1 MKQVS
6 LLMLL
11 IALTVFSVSAKAG
24 ASKANVS
31 IEKNYAVV
39 ALYLHGNPKQNA
51 KLTAK
56 VINEE
61 ISKLGKGWV
70 YDSYIEQSK
79 NSKLLVFRKN
89 K

>member
-11 IALTVFSVSAKAG
+11 LALTVFDVSAKTG
-24 ASKANVS
+24 VSKANVS

-39 ALYLHGNPKQNA
+39 ALYLNGNLKQNA

-70 YDSYIEQSK
+70 YDSYIEQTK